1 MQRRD
6 LLKFAASAPL
16 ALLGTHL
23 FAAPQGAPRL
33 LVVFMRGAYDSS
45 SLLIPVSSDFYYESR
60 PTIAIPRPG
69 DDADAALALT
79 DGWGLHPAMQATLA
93 PLYKA
98 RELAF
103 IPFAGTD
110 DLSRSHFA
118 TQNAIEL
125 GQPAAPRNR
134 YRNGFLNRLAETL
147 GRDTTRPV
155 SFTTDVPQ
163 IWRGALPVPN
173 IDLAGRTGRQ
183 ILGASRT
190 EAIGQMYRDTEFS
203 AAVNEGIE
211 LSAIARRELE
221 QEMQQAN
228 GKAIPGSQLEREATR
243 VGRLMADRYNLG
255 FLDVGGWDTH
265 VAQGGVQGTLASK
278 LGQLGRALVSYKAAM
293 GSAWRDTTVVVI
305 SEFGRTFRENGSKG
319 TDHGHGTVYW
329 VLGGGVRGGRV
340 AGNQVEVRPDTLHQD
355 RDYPVLNDYRA
366 VFAGL
371 FARLYG
377 LDGRRLQEVFPG
389 VEPQDLQL
397 V

>member
-6 LLKFAASAPL
+6 LLKFAATAPL
-16 ALLGTHL
+16 ALLGTRL
-23 FAAPQGAPRL
+23 FAAPREAPRL
-33 LVVFMRGAYDSS
+33 LVVFMRGAYDSNG
-45 SLLIPVSSDFYYESR
+45 LLIPVSSDFYYEVR

-69 DDADAALALT
+69 DGIDAALPLT
-79 DGWGLHPAMQATLA
+79 DGWGLHPGMRATLA

-98 RELAF
+98 GELAF
-103 IPFAGTD
+103 IPFAGTG

-125 GQPAAPRNR
+125 GQPAAPRKR
-134 YRNGFLNRLAETL
+134 YRTGFLNRLVETL

-163 IWRGALPVPN
+163 ICRGALPVPN
-173 IDLAGRTGRQ
+173 IDLAGLTGRP
-183 ILGASRT
+183 ILGANRAQ
-190 EAIGQMYRDTEFS
+190 AIGQMYRDTEFS

-211 LSAIARRELE
+211 LSAMARDELE
-221 QEMQQAN
+221 EEMRRAN
-228 GKAIPGSQLEREATR
+228 GKAMPGSQLEREASR

-255 FLDVGGWDTH
+255 FIDVGGWDTH
-265 VAQGGVQGTLASK
+265 VAQGGIQGKLAGK
-278 LGQLGRALVSYKAAM
+278 LGQLGRALVSYKTAM
-293 GSAWRDTTVVVI
+293 GAAWSDTTVVVI

-329 VLGGGVRGGRV
+329 VLGGGVRGGRL
-340 AGNQVEVRPDTLHQD
+340 AGNQVDVRRDTLHQD

-389 VEPQDLQL
+389 VQPQDLQL